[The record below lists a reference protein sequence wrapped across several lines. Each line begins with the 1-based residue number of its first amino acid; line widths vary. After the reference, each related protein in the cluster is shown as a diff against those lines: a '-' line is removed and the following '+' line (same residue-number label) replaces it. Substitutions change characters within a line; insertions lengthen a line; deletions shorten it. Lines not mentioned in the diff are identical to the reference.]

1 MQPVQDALII
11 LAFFKKNY
19 VSCTVYVEVPRGKK
33 KKKKNSSKTRS
44 GLFACIK
51 IRVKWV
57 ACVLGRGGAGGWN
70 TLRQSKWFVDL
81 KRLKHTQA
89 GLLDGFQLTCHI

>member
-1 MQPVQDALII
+1 MLEMTLKHKRRVQDVLISEGFYSQQMWNALGE
-11 LAFFKKNY
+11 KKWL
-19 VSCTVYVEVPRGKK
+19 
-33 KKKKNSSKTRS
+33 

-51 IRVKWV
+51 IGVKWV
-57 ACVLGRGGAGGWN
+57 TCEEGAGKGPAAGT

>member
-1 MQPVQDALII
+1 ML
-11 LAFFKKNY
+11 
-19 VSCTVYVEVPRGKK
+19 EVKLKHKRKESRMSSSARVFIHSKRGTPWGKK
-33 KKKKNSSKTRS
+33 KCSKNGW

-51 IRVKWV
+51 IGVKWV
-57 ACVLGRGGAGGWN
+57 TCEEGAGKGPAAGT